1 MGGAKIYLFIIVVEF
16 GFVSFFPS
24 SKMEEKREVEVKSL
38 KKGNYAFIRSQTC
51 RITEVTL
58 KPKASVKGNE
68 RIYIVGLHVDT
79 GKKYEDTLL
88 ATLRID
94 EILVTKSEY
103 SVADVDGRSGDVSVF
118 LSSGEMK
125 EDLEMGKSEGGK
137 GWDEVGI
144 ELLKRF
150 EDGEEI
156 AVVVQTL
163 LGKEYIIEVRAGK

>member
-1 MGGAKIYLFIIVVEF
+1 M
-16 GFVSFFPS
+16 
-24 SKMEEKREVEVKSL
+24 
-38 KKGNYAFIRSQTC
+38 
-51 RITEVTL
+51 
-58 KPKASVKGNE
+58 
-68 RIYIVGLHVDT
+68 
-79 GKKYEDTLL
+79 
-88 ATLRID
+88 
-94 EILVTKSEY
+94 
-103 SVADVDGRSGDVSVF
+103 DGRSGDVSVF

-125 EDLEMGKSEGGK
+125 EDLEMGKSEDGK